1 MHEKG
6 WVGADDTLRL
16 AVHLRVR
23 NGRSRCPEAPSH
35 SLAVADPRR
44 TYARYGG
51 AWHCD
56 VCGGSGKAGEPM
68 YHCTHGCEFD
78 LCGKCRV
85 RSTALLSLAL
95 PFSPWHCADLCGK
108 CRVRSTAL
116 LSLALCP
123 PLAHHFLPHVTV
135 ESGADVL
142 AAVGAA

>member
-85 RSTALLSLAL
+85 RE
-95 PFSPWHCADLCGK
+95 H
-108 CRVRSTAL
+108 
-116 LSLALCP
+116 CP
-123 PLAHHFLPHVTV
+123 PLLGTVPSSRSPLPAMRH
-135 ESGADVL
+135 S
-142 AAVGAA
+142 

>member
-95 PFSPWHCADLCGK
+95 
-108 CRVRSTAL
+108 
-116 LSLALCP
+116 CP
-123 PLAHHFLPHVTV
+123 PLAHHFLPCVTV

-142 AAVGAA
+142 AAVGAAQSSACNHLSSGDGH